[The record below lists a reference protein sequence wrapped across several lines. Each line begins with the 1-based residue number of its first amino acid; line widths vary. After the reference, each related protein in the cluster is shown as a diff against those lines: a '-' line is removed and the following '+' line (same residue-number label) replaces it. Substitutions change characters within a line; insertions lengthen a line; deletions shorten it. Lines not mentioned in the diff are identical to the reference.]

1 MTPEERTRPVRV
13 RLMDSS
19 IRFIEKQLK
28 SQERELEVCPLVI
41 LLYKLS
47 LYRRFFQIYMAK
59 SKENRAR
66 LQNIQN
72 ERVKL
77 SAMMQQQSA
86 EYREMTPKL
95 LEISKKLMGNIC
107 D

>member
-1 MTPEERTRPVRV
+1 MR
-13 RLMDSS
+13 
-19 IRFIEKQLK
+19 
-28 SQERELEVCPLVI
+28 
-41 LLYKLS
+41 
-47 LYRRFFQIYMAK
+47 K

-86 EYREMTPKL
+86 DYKEMTPKL
-95 LEISKKLMGNIC
+95 IEINKKLMENISN
-107 D
+107 

>member
-1 MTPEERTRPVRV
+1 MT
-13 RLMDSS
+13 
-19 IRFIEKQLK
+19 
-28 SQERELEVCPLVI
+28 
-41 LLYKLS
+41 
-47 LYRRFFQIYMAK
+47 K

-77 SAMMQQQSA
+77 SAMMQQQLA
-86 EYREMTPKL
+86 DYREMTPKL
-95 LEISKKLMGNIC
+95 VEINKKLMEKIS